1 MPTISALN
9 TVSANELPGLDT
21 TGSLP
26 VVSNGQTKKLRF
38 SDLRET
44 LIPKVLQQAV
54 AGNTDELTF
63 NNPSS
68 IKVDVY
74 GRVTAVSEGSGTPV
88 RIEGIQMD
96 PSDFDS
102 DGTVRREGTPL
113 ITHRVRFPTL
123 PTTFQLLP
131 PFSATRT
138 GHLLSGTLAESVV
151 LYNQRNNEFI
161 NRAQIGLGSY
171 VAPDEVNPTLLGY
184 LNSIEASTTPPSL
197 TYDDFYYLFR
207 AIVQQNRGIE
217 RTNLNLMDR
226 LNRVM
231 YVLNKFLLGF
241 AGGYDGINDVTNI
254 EHRSPYEGLYY
265 FSPRVL
271 DDLATP
277 LVSNGLTTTANF
289 YRLKIRDG
297 ASSQPQGGDFSN
309 ILWLSPSENAN
320 SRVWLRTRIDAVYT
334 PMAAFAPGP
343 GTPGGFSW
351 GGFTSGQSGGV
362 LRTYLFTRESIA
374 AGGGANVPAGSANWT
389 VETISGSRF
398 ICLQS
403 PTVAELRVINSS
415 FATGLDGAATGSDD
429 HTKNSLAISLNY
441 SAVADA
447 QWIRDGVTPTL
458 PSSMVGQTKTY
469 SFGNSGLFFR
479 LVNRVN

>member
-9 TVSANELPGLDT
+9 TVSANELPGLDS

-123 PTTFQLLP
+123 PTNFQLLP
-131 PFSATRT
+131 PFTATRT
-138 GHLLSGTLAESVV
+138 GHLLSGTLADSVV
-151 LYNQRNNEFI
+151 LYNQRNNELV
-161 NRAQIGLGSY
+161 NRSQIGLGSY
-171 VAPDEVNPTLLGY
+171 LAPSEINPTLLSY
-184 LNSIEASTTPPSL
+184 LNAIESSTTPPTLS
-197 TYDDFYYLFR
+197 YDDFYYLFR
-207 AIVQQNRGIE
+207 ALVQYNRGIE
-217 RTNLNLMDR
+217 RSNLDMMDR

-241 AGGYDGINDVTNI
+241 AGGYTGINDTSNI
-254 EHRSPYEGLYY
+254 EHRSPYEGQFY
-265 FSPRVL
+265 FVPRIL
-271 DDLATP
+271 DNVATP
-277 LVSNGLTTTANF
+277 LTSNGLTTTANF

-297 ASSQPQGGDFSN
+297 VQNTTAGDFST
-309 ILWLSPSENAN
+309 ILWLSPTENAS

-351 GGFTSGQSGGV
+351 GGFQSGQSGGV
-362 LRTYLFTRESIA
+362 SLTYLFTRESIT
-374 AGGGANVPAGSANWT
+374 AGGGANVPSGSAPWT
-389 VETISGSRF
+389 VENISGSRF
-398 ICLQS
+398 ICLQT
-403 PTVAELRVINSS
+403 PTVAQLRAINSS
-415 FATGLDGAATGSDD
+415 FATGLDGAAEGSDD
-429 HTKNSLAISLNY
+429 HTKNSLGISLNY
-441 SAVADA
+441 SGVADA
-447 QWIRDGVTPTL
+447 QWIRDGVSPTL

-469 SFGNSGLFFR
+469 SFGNSSLFFR
-479 LVNRVN
+479 LVNRIN